1 MASSSCSRS
10 QASLLLKRWRTSS
23 PHCRIPPHP
32 PPPTPVHHGAVTA
45 SVTFTPP
52 VQRRFMSDHSSAT
65 GMRPSGKIFYIYVLR
80 GQRHRALARWAR
92 SSFTKLCSRPVVP
105 GCAGCA
111 IAHPDFGRS
120 VNPISTRGDRLC
132 PPNYYWHILIFRPS
146 DGPLNSW
153 K

>member
-65 GMRPSGKIFYIYVLR
+65 GMRPSGKILYLQVILFEIDFAIFYTNLHELFRQFIS
-80 GQRHRALARWAR
+80 W
-92 SSFTKLCSRPVVP
+92 TNW
-105 GCAGCA
+105 
-111 IAHPDFGRS
+111 
-120 VNPISTRGDRLC
+120 VNTGKFMNNCWISCQVMADMEIVY
-132 PPNYYWHILIFRPS
+132 NDLIIIN
-146 DGPLNSW
+146 L
-153 K
+153 